1 MRHTRQRYQRGS
13 LRKVERSSGT
23 PVWEYRYRDNSQPG
37 SPLRQKT
44 LSTVKYPTKAKALE
58 ALASLVL
65 KVNGRT
71 TFVAEQKP
79 TLGLVLDKFIES
91 EQLREI
97 VAGTL
102 KPENPDALHYSTAV
116 SYLSMIECHVRPR
129 WGKVAL
135 DEIEPQDMQ
144 HWLSRL
150 TVIRRVKGSETGV
163 TVPMAPKTKGH
174 LKQFMHRLFAKAMYW
189 RLIPREINPISLVE
203 LRGVTRRRRKPMIIT
218 PKQYTALQG
227 ELIDPYRKMVTVA
240 LSLGLRVSELLA
252 LKWSDFDFGLLTVRV
267 ERGVVNGRVS
277 DTKTEGSTEELPL
290 DESFAAL
297 VQEWQREAKPNEAGW
312 IFANDST
319 GKPFHASTIQQDYL
333 RPAGLRI
340 GLGDGLGWHTFRHS
354 YRALLDATGAPLGV
368 QQRLMRHADI
378 GTTMNVY
385 GGAYMNEKREAHGKV
400 VQMLLPRKEKATTG
414 MAASQLN
421 SSNLAS

>member
-44 LSTVKYPTKAKALE
+44 LSTVEYPTKAKALE
-58 ALASLVL
+58 ALAPLVL

-91 EQLREI
+91 ERLKEI
-97 VAGTL
+97 VGKADA
-102 KPENPDALHYSTAV
+102 PVDPDALHYSTAV
-116 SYLSMIECHVRPR
+116 SYLSMIERHVRPR
-129 WGKVAL
+129 WGRMAL
-135 DEIEPQDMQ
+135 DEIEPQDVQ
-144 HWLSRL
+144 RWLQGL
-150 TVIRRVKGSETGV
+150 TVIRRAKGSETEV
-163 TVPMAPKTKGH
+163 TAPMAAKTKGH
-174 LKQFMHRLFAKAMYW
+174 LKQFMHRLFSKAMYW
-189 RLIPREINPISLVE
+189 RFMPREINPISLVE
-203 LRGVTRRRRKPMIIT
+203 LRGVTRRRKRPMILS
-218 PKQYTALQG
+218 PEQYHALLG
-227 ELIDPYRKMVTVA
+227 LLIEPYRSMVIVA
-240 LSLGLRVSELLA
+240 MSLGLRVSELLA
-252 LKWSDFDFGLLTVRV
+252 LKWSDFDFDGLMVSV
-267 ERGVVNGRVS
+267 ERGVVHGRVS

-290 DESFAAL
+290 HENFAAL
-297 VQEWQREAKPNEAGW
+297 VQEWQREAKPNEGGW
-312 IFANDST
+312 MFANEST

-333 RPAGLRI
+333 RPAGRRI

-354 YRALLDATGAPLGV
+354 YRALLDATGAPVGV
-368 QQRLMRHADI
+368 QQRLMRHANI
-378 GTTMNVY
+378 ATTMNVY

-400 VQMLLPRKEKATTG
+400 VQMLLPKGKATTA

>member
-1 MRHTRQRYQRGS
+1 
-13 LRKVERSSGT
+13 LRKVERTSGT

-44 LSTVKYPTKAKALE
+44 LSTVEYPTKAKALE
-58 ALASLVL
+58 ALAPLVL

-91 EQLREI
+91 ERLKEI
-97 VAGTL
+97 V
-102 KPENPDALHYSTAV
+102 ENTDAPVDPDALHYSTAV
-116 SYLSMIECHVRPR
+116 SYLSMIERHIRPR
-129 WGKVAL
+129 WGRMAL
-135 DEIEPQDMQ
+135 DEIEPHDVQK
-144 HWLSRL
+144 WLQGL
-150 TVIRRVKGSETGV
+150 TVVRRVKGSKTGV
-163 TVPMAPKTKGH
+163 TVPMAAKTKGH
-174 LKQFMHRLFAKAMYW
+174 LKQFMHRLFSKAMYW
-189 RLIPREINPISLVE
+189 RFVPREINPISLVE
-203 LRGVTRRRRKPMIIT
+203 LRGVTRRRKRPMILT
-218 PKQYTALQG
+218 PEQYHALLG
-227 ELIDPYRKMVTVA
+227 LLIEPYRSMVIVA

-252 LKWSDFDFGLLTVRV
+252 LKWSDFDFDALTVSV

-297 VQEWQREAKPNEAGW
+297 VEEWQQEANSRAEKRAKEGLPNLNSEGW
-312 IFANDST
+312 VFANQET

-333 RPAGLRI
+333 RPAGRQI

-354 YRALLDATGAPLGV
+354 YRALLDATGAPVGV
-368 QQRLMRHADI
+368 QQRLMRHANVA
-378 GTTMNVY
+378 TTMNVY

-400 VQMLLPRKEKATTG
+400 VQMLLPKEKATTA
-414 MAASQLN
+414 MAAS
-421 SSNLAS
+421 